1 MERAKDF
8 GDRFVAVARS
18 VYRSND
24 ARAATKRKINELLN
38 SVIIEEKS
46 YAEY

>member
-1 MERAKDF
+1 
-8 GDRFVAVARS
+8 

-24 ARAATKRKINELLN
+24 RRAAMKREINELLN
-38 SVIIEEKS
+38 STILEEKS